1 MEDICVTRFREY
13 IRVNTMQPEPD
24 YAGAETFLKA
34 YCAEIGLEYSSHEC
48 VKGKPNIVMT
58 WRGTKPELGSVLL
71 NSHIDVVPVFP
82 DQWEHPPFSAH
93 KTDDGWIY
101 GRGTQDMK
109 CVGIWY
115 MEAIRKLKE
124 TNFTPERTIHVIWVP
139 DEEIGGH
146 DGMEK
151 LIETD
156 FFKALNVDFAMDEGL
171 ANPDDSFMLYYS
183 ERLPWWCEVTVKGQP
198 GHGSQF
204 IPNSVGE
211 KLRVV
216 IDRFMDYRAGQ
227 EKKMIETKCPIG
239 EVTTV
244 NLTMLNGGVQ
254 YNVVPDK
261 LQVGFDM
268 RVTPLYDLDVFDK
281 QIHAWCKE
289 AAGDDYEIRWV
300 QRFKSKNLTSVE
312 PGFKWW
318 DAFSRAVQP
327 HPLVKTIFPAA
338 TDSRYIRAAG
348 IPALGF
354 SPIKNH
360 PILLHDHNERLHES
374 CLIEG
379 REIYI
384 KLISELTKVE

>member
-1 MEDICVTRFREY
+1 
-13 IRVNTMQPEPD
+13 MQPEPD

-34 YCAEIGLEYSSHEC
+34 YCAEIGLEYSSHEF

-71 NSHIDVVPVFP
+71 NSHIDVVPVSP

-139 DEEIGGH
+139 DE
-146 DGMEK
+146 
-151 LIETD
+151 
-156 FFKALNVDFAMDEGL
+156 
-171 ANPDDSFMLYYS
+171 
-183 ERLPWWCEVTVKGQP
+183 GQP

-300 QRFKSKNLTSVE
+300 QRFKSKNMTSVE